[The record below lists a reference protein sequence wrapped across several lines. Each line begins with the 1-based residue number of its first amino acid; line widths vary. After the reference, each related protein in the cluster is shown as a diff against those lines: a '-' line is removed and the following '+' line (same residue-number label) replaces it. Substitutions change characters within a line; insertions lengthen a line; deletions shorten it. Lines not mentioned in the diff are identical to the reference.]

1 MKYTAKQKGFYGD
14 RIVQAG
20 ETFEARDDLQCKWA
34 VKAAD
39 FKDETVVKT
48 AEQLQKDATEGSQG
62 KRKEK
67 AIAKAPEFIDEAP
80 EKKPAPKPKS
90 TKKAAPKKSSKKE

>member
-67 AIAKAPEFIDEAP
+67 PAVKKPEFIDEVPA
-80 EKKPAPKPKS
+80 KKPA
-90 TKKAAPKKSSKKE
+90 TKKAAKKSSKKE